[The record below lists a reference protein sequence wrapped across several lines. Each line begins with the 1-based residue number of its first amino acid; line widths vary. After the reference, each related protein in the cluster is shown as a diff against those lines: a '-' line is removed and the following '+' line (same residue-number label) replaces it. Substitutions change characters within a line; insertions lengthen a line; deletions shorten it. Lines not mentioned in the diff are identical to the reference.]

1 MKKAIALLLA
11 VLSIFSILGST
22 AFGVVAAGVE
32 PRWNNTSTATVGLY
46 INENGRATVSLAC
59 LGLNGVTTKITAE
72 TKLERK
78 WGLLWLDVDGAEWT
92 DTTTSYTLS
101 VNHYA
106 QLSKTGTYRATTEYT
121 VTGTGGAADTF
132 TARSEYTYD

>member
-22 AFGVVAAGVE
+22 TFGVVAAGVE
-32 PRWNNTSTATVGLY
+32 PRWNNTSTATVSLA
-46 INENGRATVSLAC
+46 INESGRATVSSVC
-59 LGLNGVTTKITAE
+59 NGISGVTTKITAE

-92 DTTTSYTLS
+92 DTTTSWFLS
-101 VNHYA
+101 KTHYVE
-106 QLSKTGTYRATTEYT
+106 LSKTGTYRATTEYT

-132 TARSEYTYD
+132 TARCEYTYD